1 MEIAKKVRLRDVK
14 TSYYYTDG
22 AGFKK
27 FDFNISCTGTV
38 SCKDPYYYGRTIEQD
53 KTINITDLYIERKDE
68 KTGSKFSLLTI
79 SDAPNIFKFEK
90 IYIHKK
96 HRDPYNSYYN
106 NKVVDLDML
115 ELFKFKSV
123 SIDCVKHT
131 KSNYEAFWDQEVYE
145 VPEDFNR
152 NDRIYDYEIKEGMIV
167 HTGTGKSDGSYKI
180 DKVYPQPNK
189 AYKLCTITSVYG
201 DKTEVIYCRN
211 MQQEI
216 RKMLGSSPLSFNLY
230 KVPYEVYPK
239 RINELDI
246 FDGELFEIKLSPF
259 CENEGISGNLYWQP
273 IEDAARYKVS
283 LYKYR
288 EEEKIEKKLYLLEE
302 FNVDRNKHWLT
313 IDNLYGTNYIAR
325 ITAEDR
331 SGMPIAFSRGIA
343 IKFAGKESKV
353 QYWKK

>member
-90 IYIHKK
+90 IYIHQK
-96 HRDPYNSYYN
+96 HCGDYNSYYN
-106 NKVVDLDML
+106 NIVVDLNML
-115 ELFKFKSV
+115 ELFKLKRV

-167 HTGTGKSDGSYKI
+167 HTGKSDGSYKI

-201 DKTEVIYCRN
+201 DKTEGIYCRGISIPREEEERLRR
-211 MQQEI
+211 MG
-216 RKMLGSSPLSFNLY
+216 GSVPGSRILY
-230 KVPYEVYPK
+230 KVPYETYPK

-246 FDGELFEIKLSPF
+246 FDSELFEIKLAPLGRMRIQVVI
-259 CENEGISGNLYWQP
+259 CIGNQ
-273 IEDAARYKVS
+273 
-283 LYKYR
+283 
-288 EEEKIEKKLYLLEE
+288 
-302 FNVDRNKHWLT
+302 
-313 IDNLYGTNYIAR
+313 
-325 ITAEDR
+325 
-331 SGMPIAFSRGIA
+331 
-343 IKFAGKESKV
+343 
-353 QYWKK
+353 